1 MTKRAARSLP
11 TASEVR
17 RDIVDHIPTPIG
29 VWSLNGRDVGFQAGF
44 DCGLEVGGFSGVRTP
59 SGELLLLQIT
69 ELRIS
74 EREAMRVEVET
85 DMFGDAASAALQS
98 ANLGVVMRFVNG
110 AGTVLSA
117 VVDGR
122 PARPS
127 GEGFRDGRLVPA
139 EDRVVAALLAG
150 GMGSSAALPIGTVN
164 SVDVEANL
172 KASGFSRHTF
182 MVGQSGSGKT
192 YSLGAILERLYVHT
206 TLPIIIID
214 PNSDYVHLGEL
225 RDRDVIVRRGQPP
238 MSQRGYREL
247 KSAMR
252 AAGDVA
258 VCRADSTD
266 FRLAIHLSDLALH
279 EQALTVDLDPLADG
293 AEYGAF
299 IEAVESLTHLHHY
312 GFAELIAEIERQG
325 DQAAERLLRRLH
337 NLRVADWE
345 VWAASDEPSLVD
357 TLPGRRVAVL
367 DTGSLSDA
375 RARSVVSLAVMGSL
389 RRREQRSPILLV
401 IDEAHNVL
409 APDAASAL
417 ERAITDYGV
426 WVAGEGRKYGI
437 HLIVS
442 TQRPQKIHRNVISQC
457 DNLVLMRMNSV
468 LDIDELA
475 SIFSHVP
482 RPMIQEARS
491 FAQGEMLVAGPIA
504 TPAMRVNVGERWC
517 PEGGAD
523 LPTTW
528 AHRRD

>member
-1 MTKRAARSLP
+1 M
-11 TASEVR
+11 
-17 RDIVDHIPTPIG
+17 PTPVL

-44 DCGLEVGGFSGVRTP
+44 DSGLQVGGFSGVVTP
-59 SGELLLLQIT
+59 SGETLVMQVT

-85 DMFGDAASAALQS
+85 DMFGDAASTALQS
-98 ANLGVVMRFVNG
+98 ANVGLTMRYVEG
-110 AGTVLSA
+110 TGTVLSA
-117 VVDGR
+117 VADGAPTR
-122 PARPS
+122 AS
-127 GEGFRDGRLVPA
+127 GEGFRDGRLVA
-139 EDRVVAALLAG
+139 ADERVVAALLAG
-150 GMGSSAALPIGTVN
+150 GMGSSVALPIGTVN
-164 SVDVEANL
+164 GVDVEATL

-225 RDRDVIVRRGQPP
+225 RDREVIARRGQPP
-238 MSQRGYREL
+238 ISQRGYRDL
-247 KSAMR
+247 KAAMR
-252 AAGDVA
+252 AAGEVV
-258 VCRADSTD
+258 VCRADSAE

-299 IEAVESLTHLHHY
+299 IEAVESLAHLHHY
-312 GFAELIAEIERQG
+312 GFAELIAELERQG
-325 DQAAERLLRRLH
+325 DEAAQRLLRRLH

-345 VWAASDEPSLVD
+345 VWATSDEPSLVD
-357 TLPGRRVAVL
+357 TLPGRRAAVL
-367 DTGSLSDA
+367 DTGSLADA
-375 RARSVVSLAVMGSL
+375 RARSVVALAVMGSL

-409 APDAASAL
+409 APNANSAL

-426 WVAGEGRKYGI
+426 WVAGEGRKYGV
-437 HLIVS
+437 HLVVS
-442 TQRPQKIHRNVISQC
+442 TQRPSKIHRNVISQC

-491 FAQGEMLVAGPIA
+491 FTQGEMLVAGPIA

-528 AHRRD
+528 AQRRT

>member
-1 MTKRAARSLP
+1 MPAPVA
-11 TASEVR
+11 
-17 RDIVDHIPTPIG
+17 

-44 DCGLEVGGFSGVRTP
+44 DSGLEVGGFIGVTTP
-59 SGELLLLQIT
+59 AGEHLLVQVT

-85 DMFGDAASAALQS
+85 DMFGEAAAAALQS
-98 ANLGVVMRFVNG
+98 ANVGLTLRFVEG
-110 AGTVLSA
+110 EGTVLAA
-117 VVDGR
+117 VVDDAPTR
-122 PARPS
+122 AS
-127 GEGFRDGRLVPA
+127 GHGFRDGRLVPA
-139 EDRVVAALLAG
+139 SDHLVDALLSG
-150 GMGSSAALPIGTVN
+150 GMGASVALPIGTVN
-164 SVDVEANL
+164 SVGVDAAL

-192 YSLGAILERLYVHT
+192 YSLGAILERLFVHT
-206 TLPIIIID
+206 TLPMIVID
-214 PNSDYVHLGEL
+214 PNSDYVHLGQL
-225 RDRDVIVRRGQPP
+225 RRREAIARRGQPP
-238 MSQRGYREL
+238 ISQRGYRDL
-247 KSAMR
+247 KAAMQ
-252 AAGDVA
+252 AAGDVV
-258 VCRADSTD
+258 VCRSDSSD

-299 IEAVESLTHLHHY
+299 IEAVEALSHLHHY
-312 GFAELIAEIERQG
+312 GFAELIDQLEQQG
-325 DQAAERLLRRLH
+325 DQAADRLLRRLH
-337 NLRVADWE
+337 NLRVAEWE
-345 VWAASDEPSLVD
+345 VWAATDEPSLVD
-357 TLPGRRVAVL
+357 TLPGRRLAVL

-375 RARSVVSLAVMGSL
+375 RARSVVSLAVLGSL
-389 RRREQRSPILLV
+389 RRRERRSPILVV

-409 APDAASAL
+409 APNAATAL

-437 HLIVS
+437 HLVVS
-442 TQRPQKIHRNVISQC
+442 TQRPSKIHRNVISQC

-482 RPMIQEARS
+482 KPMIQEARS
-491 FAQGEMLVAGPIA
+491 FTQGEMLVAGPIA

-528 AHRRD
+528 AQSPS